1 MGRNVEGGIRA
12 MEDGVGMNT
21 TAVPWYVIYTALRT
35 SLLTSDS
42 KVC

>member
-12 MEDGVGMNT
+12 MENEVGMNT
-21 TAVPWYVIYTALRT
+21 NAVPWYVIYTALRT

-42 KVC
+42 RVC